1 MKKTL
6 FALIL
11 ILNISVC
18 LAEEASNTS
27 TSAAEL
33 TTGITAQSLGLSS
46 PRDTLT
52 TFLHSMN
59 DIKRGEAA
67 RISSATSTLD
77 LSAINPLIREEKG
90 RDLAWMLLEAID
102 KTRIVNLSAIPSK
115 KTGKPYVFAQYQNG
129 VISLHL
135 SNNGRWLFTQAS
147 LSSLPA
153 IIEELAATKSLK
165 VDEQN
170 AQFIPWH
177 IQLRQQLPESL
188 RSRSFLLENWKWLG
202 ILLSIALGIIADKLT
217 SFILQIVVKKFRT
230 KTQTPAFQDTPED
243 MLRPLAMLVM
253 AAIWWAGLNLLAL
266 PDQAMIILLVAVKM
280 LAGIAGV
287 WGAYRLVDLVTLYLR
302 YQASQTDNKVD
313 DVLVPLIRKTLK
325 VFVTVIGITFV
336 ASNLNLNVSSLLASL
351 GLGGLA
357 FALAAKD
364 VVQNLF
370 GSITVILDQT
380 FHNGDWIVVN
390 DIEGSVEEVGLR
402 STKIRTFYDSL
413 ITLPNAIFITA
424 KVDNMGQRKYR
435 RLKCNV
441 SLTYDTPP
449 DKIEAF
455 CEGIRELVRLHPYM
469 RKDYFHVYLNSLGAS
484 SLDVLVYVFWETPDW
499 STELRERQRFLL
511 DILRLAK
518 AQQID
523 MAFPTQTLHLLT
535 PSDPQNAAD
544 VAASKPPQLSVDALS
559 EHFRSTA
566 KDIVSQSTGLDNK
579 PPPVKF

>member
-1 MKKTL
+1 MNKVLLIFLLIFHSTL
-6 FALIL
+6 SFAD
-11 ILNISVC
+11 NSTDT
-18 LAEEASNTS
+18 TS
-27 TSAAEL
+27 TNEEPIVSPAA
-33 TTGITAQSLGLSS
+33 LGLSS
-46 PRDTLT
+46 PRETFA

-59 DIKRGEAA
+59 DIKRGQPG
-67 RISSATSTLD
+67 RINKATSTLD

-90 RDLAWMLLEAID
+90 RDLAWMLLEVID
-102 KTRIVNLSAIPSK
+102 KTKIVTLETIPNRK
-115 KTGKPYVFAQYQNG
+115 EGAPYIFAQYQHG
-129 VISLHL
+129 KISINQSTH
-135 SNNGRWLFTQAS
+135 GHWLFSQAS

-153 IIEELAATKSLK
+153 IVEELSPKKRLK
-165 VDEQN
+165 VDDDNSQY
-170 AQFIPWH
+170 IPWH
-177 IQLRQQLPESL
+177 IQFRQQLPDSL
-188 RSRSFLLENWKWLG
+188 RARSFLLENWKWLG
-202 ILLSIALGIIADKLT
+202 IFLSIALGIIADKFT
-217 SFILQIVVKKFRT
+217 AFSLQILVKNFRR
-230 KTQTPAFQDTPED
+230 KTRLPAFKDTPED

-266 PDQAMIILLVAVKM
+266 PDQAMIILLVAVKI

-287 WGAYRLVDLVTLYLR
+287 WGSYRLVDWLTLYLQ

-380 FHNGDWIVVN
+380 FHTGDWIVVN

-413 ITLPNAIFITA
+413 ITLPNSIFITA
-424 KVDNMGQRKYR
+424 KVDNMGQRRYR

-455 CEGIRELVRLHPYM
+455 CEGVRELIRLHPYM

-499 STELRERQRFLL
+499 GTELRERQRFLL
-511 DILRLAK
+511 DILRLAQ

-535 PSDPQNAAD
+535 PSDPTEEAGAQPT
-544 VAASKPPQLSVDALS
+544 PPSIEELS
-559 EHFRSTA
+559 EQFKQSA
-566 KDIVSQSTGLDNK
+566 KNIVSQSMNTGNK

>member
-1 MKKTL
+1 MKKVL
-6 FALIL
+6 LALIL
-11 ILNISVC
+11 ILSTGFC
-18 LAEEASNTS
+18 FAEDSNT
-27 TSAAEL
+27 
-33 TTGITAQSLGLSS
+33 TAPADTLHTVTPEELGLSS
-46 PRDTLT
+46 PRETFA

-59 DIKRGEAA
+59 DIKRGKPD
-67 RISSATSTLD
+67 RIDKATSTLD

-102 KTRIVNLSAIPSK
+102 KTKIVKLTAIPAEKS
-115 KTGKPYVFAQYQNG
+115 GSSYLFAQYQNDSIRI
-129 VISLHL
+129 VKSP
-135 SNNGRWLFTQAS
+135 NGRWLFSQKTM
-147 LSSLPA
+147 SSLPA
-153 IIEELAATKSLK
+153 IIDELASKKTLK
-165 VDEQN
+165 IDDEN
-170 AQFIPWH
+170 AQFTPWR
-177 IQLRQQLPESL
+177 IQFRQQLPESL
-188 RSRSFLLENWKWLG
+188 RARSFLLENWKWLG
-202 ILLSIALGIIADKLT
+202 ILLSIALGVIADKIT
-217 SFILQIVVKKFRT
+217 SFILQILVKNFRNKT
-230 KTQTPAFQDTPED
+230 KTQAFKDTPED

-253 AAIWWAGLNLLAL
+253 AGIWWAGLNLLAL
-266 PDQAMIILLVAVKM
+266 PDQAMIILLVAVKI
-280 LAGIAGV
+280 LVGIAGV
-287 WGAYRLVDLVTLYLR
+287 WGANRLVDLVTLYLH
-302 YQASQTDNKVD
+302 YQAGKTDNKVD

-325 VFVTVIGITFV
+325 VFVTVVGITFI

-380 FHNGDWIVVN
+380 FHTGDWIVVN

-424 KVDNMGQRKYR
+424 KVDNMGHRRYR

-455 CEGIRELVRLHPYM
+455 CEGVREIIRLHPYM

-518 AQQID
+518 AQKVD

-535 PSDPQNAAD
+535 PSDTQNSTSD
-544 VAASKPPQLSVDALS
+544 THSESKPATIDSLS
-559 EHFRSTA
+559 EQSRSTA
-566 KDIVSQSTGLDNK
+566 KHIVSQSTGLDDI